1 MKNFPSLLF
10 FQFYRYS
17 DELIEQSELERVFTM
32 STTKGAT
39 QDLTFTTATNVTGST
54 FCTGRIV
61 RFPRRQDPQTLI
73 QQGGICCPFAEN
85 FSLTVKLPL
94 SPMNSTQFRSSR
106 TFRQKQI
113 PSSSTRRALGQPRSD
128 IGRENSSQ
136 KTKQVPFPGDTGLA
150 WQNSPYEAP
159 VGDADPERD
168 QDCAKPAL

>member
-106 TFRQKQI
+106 LFCQKQI
-113 PSSSTRRALGQPRSD
+113 PSSIRLIESHPMTR
-128 IGRENSSQ
+128 Q
-136 KTKQVPFPGDTGLA
+136 KLLSFGCRNPKEPGVFSFLPIC
-150 WQNSPYEAP
+150 SPNH
-159 VGDADPERD
+159 
-168 QDCAKPAL
+168 KNKK